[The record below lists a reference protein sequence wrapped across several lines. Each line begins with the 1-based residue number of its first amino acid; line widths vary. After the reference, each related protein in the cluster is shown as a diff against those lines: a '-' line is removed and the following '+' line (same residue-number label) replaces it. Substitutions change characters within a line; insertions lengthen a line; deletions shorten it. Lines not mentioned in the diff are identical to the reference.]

1 MKNVKTILASVIV
14 VLTFM
19 AFQIEVKATSIADE
33 FNDSFVNAIIE
44 KYGITREEFTV
55 DWAHEQEELILT
67 NSGITSV
74 DKNGVPAGQHV
85 LAQYFTNL
93 KKLDLSGNSLGGIPN
108 LPNTLTELKLANN
121 KITALPNFT
130 TVLEVLDISNN
141 DISLLPNFSTTLK
154 KLNASNNKLT
164 DLPALPGNLVEL
176 NVSNNNLPG
185 LPALPASLTKL
196 DVSDNKLPGLP
207 EMPGNL
213 IELNV
218 SGNKLPG
225 LPPLP
230 NSLIKL
236 DISDNE
242 IPALLPL
249 PGNLVELNVA
259 NNNLTK
265 IPRLPETLKK
275 LNIKGN
281 ENLTTIVGDL
291 PAGLDIETDKELD
304 YAKVDEAFDIIIKKL
319 GIEFNTY
326 EELVEKL
333 KVKYTE
339 TSVQEVL
346 NTIAEIDNVGNVF
359 TNQSLLDELANTLI
373 EKVNALVLIPEEPKN
388 EEVIPEDPK
397 NEEVNPD
404 TGDTIVTSTVLGIIS
419 ILGLGISLKTRKSN

>member
-1 MKNVKTILASVIV
+1 MKNVKTVLTSIIV
-14 VLTFM
+14 ALTFM
-19 AFQIEVKATSIADE
+19 TFQVEVKATSIADE

-44 KYGITREEFTV
+44 KYGITREEFTAE
-55 DWAHEQEELILT
+55 WASNQTELILT
-67 NSGITSV
+67 NKEITSI

-85 LAQYFTNL
+85 LAQYFPNL
-93 KKLDLSGNSLGGIPN
+93 EKLDLSGNSLGGIPN
-108 LPNTLTELKLANN
+108 LPNKLKELKLANN

-130 TVLEVLDISNN
+130 TVLEVLDVSNN
-141 DISLLPNFSTTLK
+141 EISLFPDFPTTLK
-154 KLNASNNKLT
+154 ELNASNNKLT
-164 DLPALPGNLVEL
+164 DLPALPGNLAEL

-185 LPALPASLTKL
+185 LPALPGGLTKL
-196 DVSDNKLPGLP
+196 DVSDNNLPGLP

-230 NSLIKL
+230 SSLIKL

-249 PGNLVELNVA
+249 PEKLVELNVA
-259 NNNLTK
+259 NNKLTK

-275 LNIKGN
+275 LNVKGN
-281 ENLTTIVGDL
+281 ENLTTIIGDL

-304 YAKVDEAFDIIIKKL
+304 YAKVFDAFELIIEKL
-319 GIEFNTY
+319 GIEVNDY

-333 KVKYTE
+333 KAKYTE
-339 TSVQEVL
+339 ASVQEVL
-346 NTIAEIDNVGNVF
+346 NTIAEIDKVEDIF
-359 TNQSLLDELANTLI
+359 TNQTILDELASSLI
-373 EKVNALVLIPEEPKN
+373 EKINALELIPEEPKN
-388 EEVIPEDPK
+388 EEV
-397 NEEVNPD
+397 NPG
-404 TGDTIVTSTVLGIIS
+404 TGDTIIGSAVLGVIS